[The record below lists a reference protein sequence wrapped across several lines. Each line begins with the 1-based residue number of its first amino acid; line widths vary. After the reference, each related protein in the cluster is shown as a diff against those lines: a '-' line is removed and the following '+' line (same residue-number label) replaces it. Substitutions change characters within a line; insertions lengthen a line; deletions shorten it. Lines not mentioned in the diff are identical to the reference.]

1 MNACRI
7 LETLQQHGIACRRDG
22 DTLELRP
29 ATGTVPADL
38 IELARTHKPE
48 LMAVLPDTAAITE
61 QRARLT
67 AAAVA
72 QGIAAEII
80 AALDD
85 LDVDGCQWLDEPGL
99 RRYAQIAQENHLAAR
114 GVAILHPTA
123 QPKVSSGRLPAVTCA
138 TCTQQQLQP
147 GTSASGMHARAKGH
161 GLHFAREQHACPDWT
176 PKIADAKP

>member
-7 LETLQQHGIACRRDG
+7 LETLQQQGITCRRDG

-29 ATGTVPADL
+29 ATGSVPADL
-38 IELARTHKPE
+38 LELARANKPE
-48 LMAVLPDTAAITE
+48 LMAALPDTAAITE

-85 LDVDGCQWLDEPGL
+85 LDVDGCQWLDARGL
-99 RRYAQIAQENHLAAR
+99 RRYAQIVQENHLRAR
-114 GVAILHPTA
+114 GVAILRPTDPTKDFERFRVTHPQSPPT
-123 QPKVSSGRLPAVTCA
+123 KG
-138 TCTQQQLQP
+138 
-147 GTSASGMHARAKGH
+147 AS
-161 GLHFAREQHACPDWT
+161 P
-176 PKIADAKP
+176 